1 MNEQLT
7 IFENV
12 PVAIYS
18 CDALGYI
25 TSYNDVAAKLWGT
38 SPVIGKDKWCG
49 SWKIFD
55 LAGKEIS
62 IDSSLMARTIKEGK
76 AIEGK
81 EVIIQ
86 RPDGVFLNIMPHPIP
101 VFDSSGTVTGAINTL
116 IDVTEQRKSEVK
128 QRILASIVEST
139 EDAII
144 SKTLEGIIT
153 SWNKG
158 AEKIFKYTEEEVLGK
173 HITLLIPVDQLDEEK
188 LIIGKITRGEKL
200 DHFETTR
207 VTKDGRLIPI
217 SLTVSPVKNSDGTII
232 GASKIARDITLQK
245 QAEQALQRN
254 SEALEMLNA
263 KKDEFISI
271 ASHELKTP
279 LTSIK
284 GFLEL
289 LTSSELVPQTKLF
302 VQKALNNTHKLE
314 RLIYDLLDVSKI
326 QAGQLQLNMKEFDID
341 QLIAECINDAQIPAS
356 AHDIIKEG
364 GVENSIIYADRNRIE
379 QVLINLLS
387 NAIKYSPEGGRIIVK
402 TTRTESGIIISIKDF
417 GIGLAIVEREKIFD
431 RFYRS
436 TQKES
441 RAAGFGLGLYICS
454 QIIKRHNGRIWVESE
469 KGSGSTFYFELPV
482 KAELMAAI

>member
-1 MNEQLT
+1 MNDQLT
-7 IFENV
+7 FYENV

-25 TSYNDVAAKLWGT
+25 TSYNKAAAKLWGI
-38 SPVIGKDKWCG
+38 SPVIGQDKWCG

-55 LAGKEIS
+55 LTGKEVS
-62 IDSSLMARTIKEGK
+62 LDSCPMARAIKEGK
-76 AIEGK
+76 TIEG
-81 EVIIQ
+81 EEIIVQ
-86 RPDGVFLNIMPHPIP
+86 RPDGNSFNIIPHPIP
-101 VFDSSGTVTGAINTL
+101 VFDSAGNVTGAINTL
-116 IDVTEQRKSEVK
+116 IDVTEQRKGEVK

-188 LIIGKITRGEKL
+188 LIIGKIIRGEKL

-217 SLTVSPVKNSDGTII
+217 SLTVSPIKNSDGTII

-245 QAEQALQRN
+245 QAEQAIQQH
-254 SEALEMLNA
+254 SENLELLNA

-279 LTSIK
+279 LTSMK

-289 LTSSELVPQTKLF
+289 LNSNELEPQNKLY
-302 VQKALNNTHKLE
+302 VQKALSNTNKLE

-326 QAGQLQLNMKEFDID
+326 QAGQLQLTITEFDID
-341 QLIAECINDAQIPAS
+341 KLITECIHEAQAGTF
-356 AHDIIKEG
+356 AHNIINKG
-364 GVENSIIYADRNRIE
+364 GMANPTIYADRNRIE
-379 QVLINLLS
+379 QVIINLLS
-387 NAIKYSPEGGRIIVK
+387 NAIKYSPKGGNIIVK
-402 TTRTESGIIISIKDF
+402 TSGTDTTIIISIQDS
-417 GIGLAIVEREKIFD
+417 GIGLAMVDQEKIFD

-436 TQKES
+436 NQKEFT
-441 RAAGFGLGLYICS
+441 ATGFGLGLYICS
-454 QIIKRHNGRIWVESE
+454 QIIKRHKGRIWVESE
-469 KGSGSTFYFELPV
+469 MGSGSTFYFELPI
-482 KAELMAAI
+482 KAV